1 MSPEFSEQTKKRIK
15 EVISRYPKKEASL
28 LPVLH
33 LTEQEFGFIPV
44 EAERAVAKMLRIKPI
59 RVREAVTFYT
69 MLHSEKVGKYNIQVC
84 SNLTCSILGA
94 EKLIDYL
101 KEKLKIEPGETTADN
116 KFTLSTVECL
126 GACEEAPCMQINFDY
141 YGNLDEKRIDSILDS
156 LE

>member
-1 MSPEFSEQTKKRIK
+1 MSPEFSEQTKKKIK
-15 EVISRYPKKEASL
+15 EVISRYPRMEASL

-33 LTEQEFGFIPV
+33 LTQQEFGYLPE
-44 EAERAVAKMLRIKPI
+44 EAERAVAKMLRIKPV

-69 MLHSEKVGKYNIQVC
+69 MLHSQKKGKYHIQVC

-101 KEKLKIEPGETTADN
+101 RNKLKIEPGETTADS

-126 GACEEAPCMQINFDY
+126 GACEAAPCMQINFDY
-141 YGNLDEKRIDSILDS
+141 YGNLDKKRIDSILES
-156 LE
+156 LD